1 LEALRLPEQTGDPV
15 TEATIA
21 SDAHPFCWT
30 GRLQE
35 TVLLIEKAI
44 ALGPEDLSLG
54 RDLMGFSAYLLG
66 LTFRGLAVVEMGRL
80 EEATSDL
87 DRASQHPDSSPLAD
101 RPCSTALCANEGETV
116 GVEKFTVEEGGEIEM
131 DGSGREE
138 AGDRG
143 GRGNGASP

>member
-1 LEALRLPEQTGDPV
+1 MEALRLPEQTGDPV

-35 TVLLIEKAI
+35 TVLLTEKAI
-44 ALGPEDLSLG
+44 ALGSEDLSLG

-101 RPCSTALCANEGETV
+101 RPCST
-116 GVEKFTVEEGGEIEM
+116 
-131 DGSGREE
+131 
-138 AGDRG
+138 
-143 GRGNGASP
+143 GRGVKLEPSTAVPAGEETPACWRRRRRVPTRFRR